1 MALCISVLWV
11 LVLMSE
17 SVKYVTVSIP
27 KAVADNIDFLI
38 DELGFWPSRS
48 SFVREASLE
57 KFKREMQRVAELR
70 ESGIEPVFSRN
81 RRAPVSL
88 VARERSER
96 G

>member
-1 MALCISVLWV
+1 MSV
-11 LVLMSE
+11 

-38 DELGFWPSRS
+38 GELGFWPSRS

-57 KFKREMQRVAELR
+57 KIRRELLR
-70 ESGIEPVFSRN
+70 MSESGELNLVRN
-81 RRAPVSL
+81 SS
-88 VARERSER
+88 VARGVRAESGSTRVREE